1 MIIVPTSTKFIHF
14 GGCFMKPIIR
24 NVNSKDNYTNE
35 KLISYEYTGG
45 IYPVLIAFF
54 TPLVLIDIFLLI
66 GSIAIN
72 SNPLL
77 KLQYEWIT
85 QIPIAVTITII
96 VIFMIINIMVILL
109 FSYLHYKN
117 TNTFFEIFSDKIVG
131 NALLNNSKTAIRF
144 EFPISDIQSLSVS
157 KSYFVIQA
165 NNNLYSVMLTTRD
178 FKNNL
183 RFFLNNIE

>member
-117 TNTFFEIFSDKIVG
+117 TNTFFELYSDRVVG
-131 NALLNNSKTAIRF
+131 YALLNNTKTSIHF
-144 EFPISDIQSLSVS
+144 DVPLSEVDSMYIS
-157 KSYFVIQA
+157 KSFFIVQSK
-165 NNNLYSVMLTTRD
+165 NNIYSIKLTTRD
-178 FKNNL
+178 FKTNL
-183 RFFLNNIE
+183 YNTLKTIS

>member
-1 MIIVPTSTKFIHF
+1 
-14 GGCFMKPIIR
+14 MKPIILDSLS
-24 NVNSKDNYTNE
+24 NQNKNNE
-35 KLISYEYTGG
+35 KLISYTYAGG
-45 IYPVLIAFF
+45 VYPLLIILFILLSL
-54 TPLVLIDIFLLI
+54 TDIFLLI
-66 GSIAIN
+66 GSIVIN
-72 SNPLL
+72 SNQLL
-77 KLQYEWIT
+77 KLQYEWLI
-85 QIPIAVTITII
+85 QIPIAATITII
-96 VIFMIINIMVILL
+96 VILLIINLLPLLL

-117 TNTFFEIFSDKIVG
+117 SNTFFEIFSDKIVG

-183 RFFLNNIE
+183 RFFLKNIE